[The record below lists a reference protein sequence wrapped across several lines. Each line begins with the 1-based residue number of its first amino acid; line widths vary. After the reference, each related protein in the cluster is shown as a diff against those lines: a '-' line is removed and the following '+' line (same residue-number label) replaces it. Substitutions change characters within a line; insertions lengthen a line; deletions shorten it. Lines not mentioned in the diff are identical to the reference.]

1 MFGEFRTLLFEPEK
15 RKKKRKKECWFTC
28 LFLYLLCW
36 IKYVALAVFYSS
48 RRIQMG
54 LICLSAGRLRCITNL
69 EENLPRSCIRE
80 ECHNHPLRIPVQ
92 RLQCGVTSSGPSHRS
107 SHLPPPR
114 ECRPSLQTFG
124 DAMAEIGGGVEVKG
138 GGLMSAD
145 TPAPSLGDNRASESK
160 LSSVCTAGPR
170 EHRRRADL
178 CPRIHMFSIKCF
190 FLYLEHFQ
198 WSTVCR
204 QKTNNFKEGRG
215 QVTLFLNGGTNQICV
230 SRPKI
235 WMIICPSNRSVNPG
249 WHARWGADE
258 LAV

>member
-1 MFGEFRTLLFEPEK
+1 MWPWRCFIQAEESKWASSASPRAGCAASQIW
-15 RKKKRKKECWFTC
+15 RKTFPAAVYVRNVTTIPYAFQFKGYSVVWLPAGPPTAARTC
-28 LFLYLLCW
+28 LLPES
-36 IKYVALAVFYSS
+36 AV
-48 RRIQMG
+48 
-54 LICLSAGRLRCITNL
+54 
-69 EENLPRSCIRE
+69 PRSK
-80 ECHNHPLRIPVQ
+80 PLET
-92 RLQCGVTSSGPSHRS
+92 LW
-107 SHLPPPR
+107 LK
-114 ECRPSLQTFG
+114 L
-124 DAMAEIGGGVEVKG
+124 GGVEVKG